1 MSVLSKKI
9 EILSDKK
16 TFAPKVLDDGIILDQ
31 TSKMLAESFKLID
44 FSQQQQVFNGP
55 LDDPRM
61 TLEIKRRKQLG
72 SGAQGDVFEVKV
84 KGLRGEFVDK
94 TRQIYK
100 NPKLAKEILEE
111 MFGEF
116 LVAKDL

>member
-1 MSVLSKKI
+1 
-9 EILSDKK
+9 
-16 TFAPKVLDDGIILDQ
+16 
-31 TSKMLAESFKLID
+31 MLANSFKLID

-55 LDDPRM
+55 LDTPRM
-61 TLEIKRRKQLG
+61 TLDIKRRKQLG

-100 NPKLAKEILEE
+100 NPKLAKEILRSRLECLNS
-111 MFGEF
+111 FGLSPTRAHNLMPEK
-116 LVAKDL
+116 AQSSKY

>member
-1 MSVLSKKI
+1 
-9 EILSDKK
+9 
-16 TFAPKVLDDGIILDQ
+16 
-31 TSKMLAESFKLID
+31 
-44 FSQQQQVFNGP
+44 
-55 LDDPRM
+55 
-61 TLEIKRRKQLG
+61 
-72 SGAQGDVFEVKV
+72 VKV

-116 LVAKDL
+116 LVAKDLQHENIIQYKYFMRNHDPIN